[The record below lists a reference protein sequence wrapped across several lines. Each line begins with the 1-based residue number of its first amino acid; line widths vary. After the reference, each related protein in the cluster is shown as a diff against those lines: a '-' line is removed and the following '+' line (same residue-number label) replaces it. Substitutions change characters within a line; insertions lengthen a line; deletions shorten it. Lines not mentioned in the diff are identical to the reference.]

1 MKRRQCAP
9 AQSAQTARPVMN
21 CGVRDVTLL
30 TELWHV
36 LMEPHNTSKPVTVPI
51 VAACRAVST
60 TVSVLSASRERR
72 RRPAKGRRSASASR
86 RPGPASVS
94 RSSTSRG
101 GKGAC
106 LNGVAAAAAAT
117 MAEHAIILKNDGP
130 KLAWE
135 ETQRTLFWAINASLT
150 CMLRRCWRLRRLC
163 TTRAAP
169 RYGAV
174 EPCQCAPP
182 LPSPRLRYRVAKGLL
197 RGRRVAKE

>member
-1 MKRRQCAP
+1 MRRRQCAP

-106 LNGVAAAAAAT
+106 LNGVAAAAAAA
-117 MAEHAIILKNDGP
+117 MAEHAIILKNDDP
-130 KLAWE
+130 
-135 ETQRTLFWAINASLT
+135 N
-150 CMLRRCWRLRRLC
+150 
-163 TTRAAP
+163 
-169 RYGAV
+169 
-174 EPCQCAPP
+174 
-182 LPSPRLRYRVAKGLL
+182 L
-197 RGRRVAKE
+197 RGRKRSGRFWGARLKRLAYLHATTVLAAAAAVHDACCPTLRGGGAVSVCAAPSFPTPPVPSR

>member
-106 LNGVAAAAAAT
+106 LNGVAAAAAAA
-117 MAEHAIILKNDGP
+117 MAEHAIILKNDDP
-130 KLAWE
+130 
-135 ETQRTLFWAINASLT
+135 N
-150 CMLRRCWRLRRLC
+150 
-163 TTRAAP
+163 
-169 RYGAV
+169 
-174 EPCQCAPP
+174 
-182 LPSPRLRYRVAKGLL
+182 L
-197 RGRRVAKE
+197 RGRKRSGRFFFTRLKRLAYLHATTVLAAAAAVHDACCPTLRGGGAVSVCAAPSFPTPPVPSR